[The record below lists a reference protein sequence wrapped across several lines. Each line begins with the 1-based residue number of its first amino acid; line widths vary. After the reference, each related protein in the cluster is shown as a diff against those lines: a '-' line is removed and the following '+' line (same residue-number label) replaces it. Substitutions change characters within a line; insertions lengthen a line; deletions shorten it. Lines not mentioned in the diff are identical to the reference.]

1 MIKMTIVDSC
11 TWRSLVSKV
20 FLAGKSI
27 HGVQAV
33 GLVGV
38 VEVQDIRAYWWQW
51 LSEVGKPWLSLK
63 GHHGILVD
71 ENDFP

>member
-1 MIKMTIVDSC
+1 MTIVDSC

-51 LSEVGKPWLSLK
+51 LSEVGKPWGGNRPGRPTEAYDLATN
-63 GHHGILVD
+63 I
-71 ENDFP
+71 